1 MAIFWSEAEKKAERW
16 ESRTRTIILLLKN
29 DILTVNLPVYTVGS
43 TVVGLSEGLTNW
55 LVNNLAQE
63 NRCWDRVLP
72 ELAHAVCDIQYE
84 TMLMYGD
91 ISFET
96 FTS

>member
-1 MAIFWSEAEKKAERW
+1 MAIFWSESEKKAERW
-16 ESRTRTIILLLKN
+16 ESRTRTIILLLEN

-63 NRCWDRVLP
+63 NRCLGYYRVLP
-72 ELAHAVCDIQYE
+72 ELAHAVCDIR
-84 TMLMYGD
+84 T
-91 ISFET
+91 I
-96 FTS
+96 

>member
-1 MAIFWSEAEKKAERW
+1 M
-16 ESRTRTIILLLKN
+16 
-29 DILTVNLPVYTVGS
+29 
-43 TVVGLSEGLTNW
+43 GLSEGLTNW

-63 NRCWDRVLP
+63 NWCLGYYRVLP